1 MLRSRS
7 NCTVIDVVP
16 SELDEVIEAMPDI
29 FDSDRSSGVGAE
41 LAIVSASA
49 PGNDGEIWMVGK
61 STCGKGATG
70 RYQKA
75 TMPTRRRP
83 SIRIDVAIGR
93 TINGRE
99 IFIRAD
105 LVFARI

>member
-29 FDSDRSSGVGAE
+29 FDSDRSSGVATE

-49 PGNDGEIWMVGK
+49 PGNDAEIWMAGK

-70 RYQKA
+70 RSPKA
-75 TMPTRRRP
+75 TMPPGRRP
-83 SIRIDVAIGR
+83 RIAR
-93 TINGRE
+93 NAP
-99 IFIRAD
+99 IRASTD
-105 LVFARI
+105 RPESYL